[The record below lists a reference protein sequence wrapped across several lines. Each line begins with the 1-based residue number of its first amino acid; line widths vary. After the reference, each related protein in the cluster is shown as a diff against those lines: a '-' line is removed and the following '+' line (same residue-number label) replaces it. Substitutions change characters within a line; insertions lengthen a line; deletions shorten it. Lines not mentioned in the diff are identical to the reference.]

1 MRHRPMMLF
10 ALVLSLAASAVA
22 QADQTDDYIKAE
34 MLRQHI
40 PGLSLA
46 VLKDGKIVKAAGYG
60 FANLKLEIPATPE
73 TVYKIGSVGKQF
85 IATGIMLLV
94 QEGKL
99 DVDDPIGK
107 FLEDTPPA
115 WNGIT
120 IRHLLTHTS
129 GLVYEPPGYDP
140 FKTALEVP
148 QWRRQW
154 ALWRAARRWSRV
166 MRR

>member
-1 MRHRPMMLF
+1 MRHRPMMLI
-10 ALVLSLAASAVA
+10 ALVLSLAATAVA

-46 VLKDGKIVKAAGYG
+46 VVKDGKIVKAAGYG

-73 TVYKIGSVGKQF
+73 TVYKVGSVGKQF

-99 DVDDPIGK
+99 GVDDPVGRVSRGNTAGV
-107 FLEDTPPA
+107 ERHHDPA
-115 WNGIT
+115 PADA
-120 IRHLLTHTS
+120 HLRPRLRAS
-129 GLVYEPPGYDP
+129 RLRP
-140 FKTALEVP
+140 FQDSE
-148 QWRRQW
+148 
-154 ALWRAARRWSRV
+154 
-166 MRR
+166 